1 MSTDTIEQPAESHAF
16 QAEVARLLHL
26 MVHSVYSNRDIFLR
40 ELISNAADACEKL
53 RWLAVSDPALNADG
67 APLEIVI
74 EADPDGRRLT
84 VSDNGVG
91 MTRQELVDN
100 LGTIARS
107 GTRAFLEQANAAKDG
122 AAGQDGASKD
132 GGSKDGSRLIGQFG
146 VGFYSAF
153 MVAARVVVT
162 SRRAGSD
169 EAWRWTSDGQGTF
182 DVAPAEL
189 ADAPVRGTRIVLELT
204 EDAKDY
210 ADEATVERV
219 VKTYSAHVPVP
230 IRFAKAGEA
239 ASREL
244 TDGSALWAKAK
255 SEVTKEEYA
264 EFYGNVSGQ
273 WDEPALTIHYR
284 AEGRTEYSVLL
295 FVPSMKPFDL
305 FDPARKGRVK
315 LYVRRIF
322 ISDEVEILP
331 AWARFVRGVIDSEDL
346 PLNLSRELLQSNPL
360 LETIRKGV
368 TGRILSELGKLATS
382 DTEAYLRIWEAFG
395 PVIKEGL
402 YEDPDRRDELF
413 KIIRFKSTKSGDG
426 WRSLADYVA
435 DLRENQTRIH
445 YVLADSPERA
455 AASPHLEGFRARDV
469 EVLLLTDPVDAFWVR
484 TALGYDGKPF
494 QSVTQGAAD
503 LDAIPLAE
511 GAPKP
516 DAAAAGAAEVAAVV
530 AFVKET
536 LGDRVADVRA
546 STRLAESP
554 ACLVAPDFG
563 PDKEFEKLMSRSQGR
578 SDFTKPI
585 LELNPQHPLVAA
597 MARHLADADRT
608 LVEDAGFLL
617 FGQARILDGEAPDDP
632 ADFGRRL
639 VQVMQKLMV

>member
-189 ADAPVRGTRIVLELT
+189 GDAPVRGTRIVLELT

-244 TDGSALWAKAK
+244 TDGSALWAKSK

-435 DLRENQTRIH
+435 DLKENQTRIH

-516 DAAAAGAAEVAAVV
+516 DAAAAGAAEVVAVV

>member
-107 GTRAFLEQANAAKDG
+107 GTRAFLEQANAAKEG

-189 ADAPVRGTRIVLELT
+189 ADAPARGTRIVLELT

-435 DLRENQTRIH
+435 DLKENQTRIH

>member
-1 MSTDTIEQPAESHAF
+1 MSSTDTIEQPAESHAF

-74 EADPDGRRLT
+74 EADPAGRRLT

-107 GTRAFLEQANAAKDG
+107 GTRAFLEQANAAKDA
-122 AAGQDGASKD
+122 AAGQDGGA
-132 GGSKDGSRLIGQFG
+132 KDGSRLIGQFG

-162 SRRAGSD
+162 SRRAGSN
-169 EAWRWTSDGQGTF
+169 EAWRWISDGQGTF
-182 DVAPAEL
+182 EVAPADL
-189 ADAPVRGTRIVLELT
+189 ADAPARGTRIVLELT

-210 ADEATVERV
+210 AEETTVERV

-368 TGRILSELGKLATS
+368 TGRILTELGKLATS
-382 DTEAYLRIWEAFG
+382 DAEAYLRIWEAFG

-402 YEDPDRRDELF
+402 YEDPDRRDDLF

-435 DLRENQTRIH
+435 DLKENQTRIH

-536 LGDRVADVRA
+536 LGDRVADVRS

-597 MARHLADADRT
+597 MARHLADTDRT

-639 VQVMQKLMV
+639 VHVMQKLMV

>member
-74 EADPDGRRLT
+74 EADPAGRRLT

-122 AAGQDGASKD
+122 AAGQDG
-132 GGSKDGSRLIGQFG
+132 GTKDGSRLIGQFG

-189 ADAPVRGTRIVLELT
+189 GDAPARGTRIVLELT

-435 DLRENQTRIH
+435 DLKENQTRIH

-516 DAAAAGAAEVAAVV
+516 DAAAAGAAEVAAVI